1 MLRKIRIVVAL
12 ICYALLTLLFLDF
25 TGTVHAWFGWL
36 AKIQFWPAILA
47 LNFAVVAVLVVLTV
61 LLGRIY
67 CSVICPLGV
76 FQDIISWFAGKRKR
90 NRFSYTPA
98 ISWLRYGVLAL
109 FIIAFFAGIGSLVSL
124 LAPYSSY
131 GRMASNLLVPIYQL
145 GNNLLAYF
153 AEKMNSY
160 AFYSTEI
167 WIKSIPTFVIAVLT
181 FVVIA
186 VLAWRGGRT
195 YCNTIC
201 PVGTVLGFISK
212 FSLFKISIDT
222 NKCNAC
228 GLCAKNCKASCID
241 SKNHA
246 IDYSRC
252 VACMDCVGICNHKAI
267 SYSFAAKTKKTE
279 EPKSDVSVDESRRKF
294 LSVTAL
300 MAVTTAVE
308 AQQKNIDGGLA
319 TIQEKKIPNRQTPI
333 TPFGSLS
340 ANNLAKHCTACQLC
354 VSACP
359 NQVLRPSSDLS
370 RLMQPEVSFER
381 GYCRPECTKCSEVCP
396 TGAILQIT
404 KEQRSG
410 IQIGHAVWV
419 QANCIAYNENVTC
432 NSCMRHCP
440 VGAIRMMEKVKE
452 DGSTVKI
459 PMVDEERCIGC
470 GACENL
476 CPARPFSAI
485 YVEGHEVH
493 RTI

>member
-1 MLRKIRIVVAL
+1 
-12 ICYALLTLLFLDF
+12 
-25 TGTVHAWFGWL
+25 VHAWFGWL
-36 AKIQFWPAILA
+36 ANIQFWPAILA

-131 GRMASNLLVPIYQL
+131 GRIASNLLAPIYQW

-167 WIKSIPTFVIAVLT
+167 WIKGIPTFVVAVLT
-181 FVVIA
+181 FVVIV

-212 FSLFKISIDT
+212 FSLFKIRIDI

-252 VACMDCVGICNHKAI
+252 VACMVVLKNVIIRLSLTHLLQKQKRQKNLKAI
-267 SYSFAAKTKKTE
+267 C
-279 EPKSDVSVDESRRKF
+279 
-294 LSVTAL
+294 L
-300 MAVTTAVE
+300 
-308 AQQKNIDGGLA
+308 
-319 TIQEKKIPNRQTPI
+319 
-333 TPFGSLS
+333 
-340 ANNLAKHCTACQLC
+340 
-354 VSACP
+354 
-359 NQVLRPSSDLS
+359 
-370 RLMQPEVSFER
+370 
-381 GYCRPECTKCSEVCP
+381 
-396 TGAILQIT
+396 
-404 KEQRSG
+404 
-410 IQIGHAVWV
+410 
-419 QANCIAYNENVTC
+419 
-432 NSCMRHCP
+432 
-440 VGAIRMMEKVKE
+440 
-452 DGSTVKI
+452 
-459 PMVDEERCIGC
+459 
-470 GACENL
+470 
-476 CPARPFSAI
+476 
-485 YVEGHEVH
+485 
-493 RTI
+493 